1 MKGSFYAAYF
11 DESVQGLQVDSA
23 IKYRGVE
30 IGKVQS
36 IDVAPDYRLVEVIMK
51 IDLEGDLQ
59 HHTIASLKT
68 AGITGI
74 VFIELDRI
82 QDDELS
88 NSPKLS
94 FKSDYPVIPSRRSEI
109 SRFLSDTSVIMQNIK
124 DIDFKGI
131 STNLK
136 NTTQAIENF
145 VKGRRINNIMAHLE
159 STSANLDET
168 IIKINK
174 TIAEGKVDQAI
185 NEALGILSDARKLI
199 GQAKNE
205 IDTLKLREKADR
217 ADTIL
222 GDIDKQAKSITSDLQ
237 DTSQNLRMT
246 SENLQKLSD
255 SLNRDPSNLIFTK
268 PFPPRKPME

>member
-1 MKGSFYAAYF
+1 
-11 DESVQGLQVDSA
+11 
-23 IKYRGVE
+23 
-30 IGKVQS
+30 
-36 IDVAPDYRLVEVIMK
+36 
-51 IDLEGDLQ
+51 
-59 HHTIASLKT
+59 
-68 AGITGI
+68 
-74 VFIELDRI
+74 
-82 QDDELS
+82 
-88 NSPKLS
+88 
-94 FKSDYPVIPSRRSEI
+94 
-109 SRFLSDTSVIMQNIK
+109 MQNIK

-145 VKGRRINNIMAHLE
+145 VKGKRVNNIMAHLE

-174 TIAEGKVDQAI
+174 TIAEGKVDRTI

-205 IDTLKLREKADR
+205 IDTLKLHEKADR
-217 ADTIL
+217 ADAIL
-222 GDIDKQAKSITSDLQ
+222 GDIDKQTKSITSDLQ
-237 DTSQNLRMT
+237 DTSQNLRTT